1 MNKYYIAKR
10 MSKLV
15 LLASLLP
22 AVSHATNGMFLIGNG
37 NKSRAMGGAGIGM
50 KLDSLSAIANPAAIS
65 GMDDR
70 FDIGM
75 DLFRPQVESQLGSV
89 RAESVASVNG
99 LGMDSVFFMP
109 AMAITYQLNN
119 DFTLGFSMGAAG
131 GGGTK
136 FKTNFFEAA
145 NAGDPNAP
153 SVNSRLGVDLAIMEM
168 APTIAYKVNEN
179 QSIGASLVVGVAR
192 FEAFGLGLFS
202 TFTPSNSTN
211 NMTDQGKEWSVGAG
225 TRIGWFG
232 TFDKFSLGAQYTSK
246 IFMQKFDRYSELF
259 AEGGRINV
267 PANFGIGASYQVQ
280 PELTLALDIT
290 HTLYEDVAAIGN
302 KGPNLAGDPSGPTQ
316 NGTRELGTSDG
327 MGFGW
332 ENQTVIK
339 LGAAYQYT
347 DRVILR
353 AGWNYGK
360 SPINEDREI
369 IFNLLAPA
377 SVEHHV
383 TMGATYQIDADTE
396 INVSYIHAFK
406 NEQAGPTY
414 ISDDGSNYGRLQ
426 MSQDALGGSFS
437 MKY

>member
-1 MNKYYIAKR
+1 MNKHCIVNR
-10 MSKLV
+10 VTKLMLV
-15 LLASLLP
+15 VSLLP

-37 NKSRAMGGAGIGM
+37 NKSRAMGGTGIAL
-50 KLDSLSAIANPAAIS
+50 KLDSLSAMANPAAIA
-65 GMDDR
+65 GMENR

-75 DLFRPQVESQLGSV
+75 DIFRPQIESQLGSV
-89 RAESVASVNG
+89 SDKSVASVNG

-109 AMAITYQLNN
+109 AMGITYQYND
-119 DFTLGFSMGAAG
+119 DFTLGFSMAAAG

-136 FKTNFFEAA
+136 FTKNFFEAA
-145 NAGDPNAP
+145 NAGDANAP

-168 APTIAYKVNEN
+168 APTIAYKVNDT
-179 QSIGASLVVGVAR
+179 QSVGVSLVLGVAR
-192 FEAFGLGLFS
+192 FESFGLGLFS
-202 TFTPSNSTN
+202 SFTPSNTTN
-211 NMTDQGKEWSVGAG
+211 NMTDQGKEWSTGAG
-225 TRIGWFG
+225 ARIGWFG
-232 TFDKFSLGAQYTSK
+232 DFGDFSLGAQYTSK

-267 PANFGIGASYQVQ
+267 PANLGIGASYQAR
-280 PELTLALDIT
+280 PDLTVAVDIT
-290 HTLYEDVAAIGN
+290 YTLYEDVKAIGN

-332 ENQTVIK
+332 RNQTVIK
-339 LGAAYQYT
+339 LGAAFQYS
-347 DRVILR
+347 DNIILR
-353 AGWNYGK
+353 GGWDYGK
-360 SPINEDREI
+360 SPINENREI

-377 SVEHHV
+377 TVQHHLTIGGTYILNP
-383 TMGATYQIDADTE
+383 TME

-426 MSQDALGGSFS
+426 MSQDSIGGSFS